1 MEVTGKSK
9 VLFILA
15 HPVGHVRA
23 SHVFNSYFRKTG
35 KNAAAIPLHVRPED
49 LMQVIDAIRKMGNV
63 SGFGVT
69 IPHKIAII
77 PFLDE
82 VTDAAREIG
91 AVNFVRRE
99 ENGRLVGDNIDGPG
113 FIEGLRNN
121 NIEPKDMTVLMLG
134 AGGAGRAV
142 GFALAK
148 AGVQSLWITNR
159 DQNKAASLV
168 TDIQSAY
175 PDCKLKSG
183 PHHGTVFELIV
194 NTTSLGM
201 AEEDEL
207 PIDLIDVLSDT
218 VVSDI
223 IVNPPMTRLLQL
235 AQAKG
240 CRIINGVPM
249 LNAQMALA
257 CKHMGI

>member
-1 MEVTGKSK
+1 MEVNGKSK
-9 VLFILA
+9 ILFILA

-23 SHVFNSYFRKTG
+23 SHVFNAYFSKTG
-35 KNAAAIPLHVRPED
+35 KNAAAVPLHVHPDD
-49 LMQVIDAIRKMGNV
+49 LVQIIDAIRKLGNV

-77 PFLDE
+77 PILDE
-82 VTDAAREIG
+82 VTDAAQEIG

-99 ENGRLVGDNIDGPG
+99 ESGRLVGDNIDGPG

-121 NIEPKDMTVLMLG
+121 NIDPKDRSVLMLG

-148 AGVQSLWITNR
+148 AGVRSLWVTNR
-159 DQNKAASLV
+159 NQAKAAALV
-168 TDIQSAY
+168 EDIQSAY
-175 PDCKLKSG
+175 PDCTFQSG
-183 PHHGTVFELIV
+183 PDHGKQFNLIV

-201 AEEDEL
+201 ADDDEL
-207 PIDLIDVLSDT
+207 PIDLLDVSPDT
-218 VVSDI
+218 IVSDI

-249 LNAQMALA
+249 LDAQMVLA